1 MRTPNQRNRYAKL
14 KGRLNKYSLA
24 VQNIYDLL
32 NVEAA
37 KIATGTG
44 FAGGVFRFS
53 DYPMTADAVN
63 RLQERFVRE
72 MRGLIYSGTSAEWK
86 ESNLVQDLL
95 ANDVLRSYG
104 ATIHG
109 EKTKVYY
116 QKNSDAL
123 RAFQER
129 TERGMNLSTKLWNQS
144 SNYKQELE
152 YAISSA
158 IEKGTSAV
166 TLSKQLSKYL
176 HDFPSL
182 KADYKERFGQAVTCQ
197 DCEYRSIRLAR
208 TEINMAYRTAEQTRW
223 KQMDFVVGFEVKL
236 SFSHEITDICDSA
249 QGKYP
254 KDFVFMGWHPNCM
267 CYTIPILK
275 TESEFWSGDTSAPGV
290 NEVTDVPTGF
300 KQWVQDNQERL
311 AFAEQRGTLPY
322 WYSDNR
328 GYAND
333 YAVETSYSSIFSPIA
348 SYYNSAI
355 SQIGVDIISERE
367 ALSILEQTFRSG
379 GYKVRGEFDGFYIDR
394 MNLEESMMRTIP
406 VFDENGNRRNRIYIS
421 NNTLRRKTQNGETLV
436 YNPMFELRCALTA
449 IQRGVPLTFG
459 QEYSIESVW
468 HEIRHAQA
476 KGWSQLLKDKDHEV
490 ILRTSMETV
499 NQFCA
504 RRTYGGFLRKL
515 GATPI
520 NEQLIISSGYGYGV
534 EVRNFEALLERC
546 GISSKEAFSY
556 LDHRFKE
563 NYSEMVYT
571 NIRSLLERH
580 GVKRE
585 SAKMLVDRLSSSNK
599 SFRTIMDDILS

>member
-37 KIATGTG
+37 RIATGTG
-44 FAGGVFRFS
+44 FVGGGVFRFS

-63 RLQERFVRE
+63 KLQERFVRE

-104 ATIHG
+104 ATIRG
-109 EKTKVYY
+109 QKTQVYY

-144 SNYKQELE
+144 GNYKQELE

-166 TLSKQLSKYL
+166 TLSKRLSKYL

-182 KADYKERFGQAVTCQ
+182 KADYKEKFGQAVTCQ

-208 TEINMAYRTAEQTRW
+208 TEINMAYRTAEQKRW
-223 KQMDFVVGFEVKL
+223 QQMDFVVGYEVKL
-236 SFSHEITDICDSA
+236 SFSHEVTDICDSA

-275 TESEFWSGDTSAPGV
+275 TEQEFWSEDTSAPSV

-311 AFAEQRGTLPY
+311 AVAEQRGTLPY
-322 WYSDNR
+322 FWADNTNYSTPLLNALNELNLDVEGVYELSTEDRIFLNR
-328 GYAND
+328 TFNEINERTGIFPP
-333 YAVETSYSSIFSPIA
+333 TSYFSSNGKTDGTLMLWNGDCVQVSRARYILDDGSIFSPAEELLSAFRKIKTGTSLSFNEEYMIESLFHESVHA
-348 SYYNSAI
+348 SLGVVLNRLE
-355 SQIGVDIISERE
+355 IGTISERLLE
-367 ALSILEQTFRSG
+367 TTTQLYARAKYRIILDAFGVDAVNYSRIQTG
-379 GYKVRGEFDGFYIDR
+379 GLGYQQEC
-394 MNLEESMMRTIP
+394 NA
-406 VFDENGNRRNRIYIS
+406 
-421 NNTLRRKTQNGETLV
+421 LRRLFTKDGKLQLNEVFQYAKKEKNIISLINKMKSMG
-436 YNPMFELRCALTA
+436 
-449 IQRGVPLTFG
+449 
-459 QEYSIESVW
+459 YSQSE
-468 HEIRHAQA
+468 R
-476 KGWSQLLKDKDHEV
+476 KEV
-490 ILRTSMETV
+490 ISALIH
-499 NQFCA
+499 N
-504 RRTYGGFLRKL
+504 L
-515 GATPI
+515 G
-520 NEQLIISSGYGYGV
+520 
-534 EVRNFEALLERC
+534 
-546 GISSKEAFSY
+546 
-556 LDHRFKE
+556 
-563 NYSEMVYT
+563 
-571 NIRSLLERH
+571 
-580 GVKRE
+580 
-585 SAKMLVDRLSSSNK
+585 K
-599 SFRTIMDDILS
+599 S

>member
-95 ANDVLRSYG
+95 ASDVLRSYG
-104 ATIHG
+104 ATIRG
-109 EKTKVYY
+109 QKTKVYY

-144 SNYKQELE
+144 GNYKQELE

-166 TLSKQLSKYL
+166 TLSKRLSKYL

-182 KADYKERFGQAVTCQ
+182 KKDYKEQFGQAVTCQ
-197 DCEYRSIRLAR
+197 DCEYSSIRLAR

-223 KQMDFVVGFEVKL
+223 KQMDFVVGYEVKL
-236 SFSHEITDICDSA
+236 SFSHEIDDICDSA

-275 TESEFWSGDTSAPGV
+275 TESEFWSGDTSAPSV
-290 NEVTDVPTGF
+290 NEVTDVPAGF

-311 AFAEQRGTLPY
+311 AVAEQRGTLPY
-322 WYSDNR
+322 W
-328 GYAND
+328 
-333 YAVETSYSSIFSPIA
+333 VTS
-348 SYYNSAI
+348 
-355 SQIGVDIISERE
+355 
-367 ALSILEQTFRSG
+367 
-379 GYKVRGEFDGFYIDR
+379 
-394 MNLEESMMRTIP
+394 
-406 VFDENGNRRNRIYIS
+406 
-421 NNTLRRKTQNGETLV
+421 
-436 YNPMFELRCALTA
+436 NPAWYDAAMQADLTA
-449 IQRGVPLTFG
+449 IQAEESFVMAADDLDLLVSRGFKSFDVAAFNQSLMAGFDLV
-459 QEYSIESVW
+459 QFDREVEQVCDEF
-468 HEIRHAQA
+468 EI
-476 KGWSQLLKDKDHEV
+476 LLKEKKVQIHSNGHV
-490 ILRTSMETV
+490 TL
-499 NQFCA
+499 
-504 RRTYGGFLRKL
+504 TYGGVR
-515 GATPI
+515 G
-520 NEQLIISSGYGYGV
+520 NEVFEFVRGFIEDVTGEKTVLHEYWKVPESLQGNGISKRLMKSMFKQYEKCGV
-534 EVRNFEALLERC
+534 EKVMLTANIDVGGYAWARYGFSADFLDVDLLVKNQLKAGKITQAEFNDAMSIINGC
-546 GISSKEAFSY
+546 SKDSFPMNRLANRPYGKKLLKGTMWLGE
-556 LDHRFKE
+556 FKM
-563 NYSEMVYT
+563 NDKT
-571 NIRSLLERH
+571 Q
-580 GVKRE
+580 VKY
-585 SAKMLVDRLSSSNK
+585 
-599 SFRTIMDDILS
+599 FRDYVGW

>member
-37 KIATGTG
+37 RIATGTG
-44 FAGGVFRFS
+44 FVGGGVFRFS

-63 RLQERFVRE
+63 KLQERFVRE

-104 ATIHG
+104 ATIRG
-109 EKTKVYY
+109 QKTQVYY

-129 TERGMNLSTKLWNQS
+129 TEREMNLSTKLWNQS
-144 SNYKQELE
+144 GNYKQELE

-166 TLSKQLSKYL
+166 TLSKRLSKYL

-182 KADYKERFGQAVTCQ
+182 KADYKEKFGQAVTCQ

-208 TEINMAYRTAEQTRW
+208 TEINMAYRTAEQKRW
-223 KQMDFVVGFEVKL
+223 QQMDFVVGYEVKL
-236 SFSHEITDICDSA
+236 SFSHEVTDICDSA

-275 TESEFWSGDTSAPGV
+275 TEQEFWSEDTSAPSV

-311 AFAEQRGTLPY
+311 AVAEQRGTLPY
-322 WYSDNR
+322 WFADNTQYSTSLLNTLNELNLETVGIYDLSLEDRVFMNKTFNEIKDNV
-328 GYAND
+328 D
-333 YAVETSYSSIFSPIA
+333 IFPQTSYFSVNNKTDGTIMLWNGDSVQVSRARYILDDGTIFSPTEELLSAFRKLKSGSSLTFLEEYMIESLYHEGVHA
-348 SYYNSAI
+348 SLGIVLSRMEM
-355 SQIGVDIISERE
+355 GTISER
-367 ALSILEQTFRSG
+367 LLETTTQLYARSK
-379 GYKVRGEFDGFYIDR
+379 YKVILDSYGIEAVNFAKIQTGGLGYQQECNALRK
-394 MNLEESMMRTIP
+394 
-406 VFDENGNRRNRIYIS
+406 VF
-421 NNTLRRKTQNGETLV
+421 TQNGKLQIDEV
-436 YNPMFELRCALTA
+436 YR
-449 IQRGVPLTFG
+449 
-459 QEYSIESVW
+459 Y
-468 HEIRHAQA
+468 A
-476 KGWSQLLKDKDHEV
+476 KKEK
-490 ILRTSMETV
+490 
-499 NQFCA
+499 N
-504 RRTYGGFLRKL
+504 
-515 GATPI
+515 
-520 NEQLIISSGYGYGV
+520 II
-534 EVRNFEALLERC
+534 
-546 GISSKEAFSY
+546 
-556 LDHRFKE
+556 
-563 NYSEMVYT
+563 
-571 NIRSLLERH
+571 SLLEKMKSM
-580 GVKRE
+580 GYSKSEIKEVT
-585 SAKMLVDRLSSSNK
+585 SALIQTIAK
-599 SFRTIMDDILS
+599 S